1 MSPVHAQLAREM
13 TRDLR
18 SYRAQQQHRRA
29 RAPIIER
36 MRELRA
42 ELGMEPAAPDW
53 SGRGE

>member
-1 MSPVHAQLAREM
+1 MSPVHAELAREC

-36 MRELRA
+36 MAQLRA
-42 ELGMEPAAPDW
+42 ELGLDPL
-53 SGRGE
+53 